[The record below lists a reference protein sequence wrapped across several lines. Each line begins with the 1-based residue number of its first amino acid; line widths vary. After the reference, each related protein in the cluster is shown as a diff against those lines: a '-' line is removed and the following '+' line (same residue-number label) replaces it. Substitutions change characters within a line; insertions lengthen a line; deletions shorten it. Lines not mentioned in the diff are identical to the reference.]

1 MPSHPRPRYR
11 ITDATRERTYAEVDG
26 ILPFA
31 ASHVFESLIGT
42 RQLSCHSF
50 RATTI
55 TDLLTQGV
63 PLEDVQHLAGHADP
77 RTTRLYDRRQKQ
89 VTRNIVERISV

>member
-42 RQLSCHSF
+42 RHCPPTEEEIH
-50 RATTI
+50 AT
-55 TDLLTQGV
+55 LL
-63 PLEDVQHLAGHADP
+63 DAGHEFS
-77 RTTRLYDRRQKQ
+77 RWE
-89 VTRNIVERISV
+89 VTDALAFLCARGFIERV